1 MTRRISTRACAAGL
15 LAAVVAFAATEHA
28 SAQTAATPCTTA
40 ESARPRSQ
48 DNATPAQDT
57 PSFDSPLAAEG
68 GTQWS
73 VYYGVGINQTIY
85 NSAAGIHIA
94 SGGVRWSHM
103 WSAKGRGILRGHP
116 AFAIEFVPVMAFI
129 TSGQTTWALGAN
141 LMYEHHF
148 AVSGRVLPVW
158 KLGAGA
164 LHASTPIP
172 EGETAFNFTALTALG
187 VDVMITE
194 KDALFLGYRF
204 HHVSNA
210 NIGNRNPGINVHTIV
225 FGVSFYR

>member
-1 MTRRISTRACAAGL
+1 MTRRISTRLRAAGL
-15 LAAVVAFAATEHA
+15 LAVVVAFAATGQA
-28 SAQTAATPCTTA
+28 SAQTAATPSTTA
-40 ESARPRSQ
+40 ESVRPRSQ
-48 DNATPAQDT
+48 NNATQAQDR
-57 PSFDSPLAAEG
+57 PSFDSPLRAEG

-73 VYYGVGINQTIY
+73 VYYALGVNQSIN

-94 SGGVRWSHM
+94 SGAIRWSRM

-129 TSGQTTWALGAN
+129 TSGHTTWALGTN
-141 LMYEHHF
+141 IMYEHHF

-164 LHASTPIP
+164 LHATNPIP
-172 EGETAFNFTALTALG
+172 EGETAFNFSVLTALG

-194 KDALFLGYRF
+194 KDALFLGYRA

-210 NIGNRNPGINVHTIV
+210 NIGNVNPGINVHTIV

>member
-1 MTRRISTRACAAGL
+1 MTRRIWTRLCAAGL
-15 LAAVVAFAATEHA
+15 LAVVVAFAATEQA
-28 SAQTAATPCTTA
+28 SAQTAATPSTTA

-48 DNATPAQDT
+48 NNATQARDT
-57 PSFDSPLAAEG
+57 PLLDSPLRAEG

-73 VYYGVGINQTIY
+73 VYSGLGINQTIA
-85 NSAAGIHIA
+85 NSAEGIHIA

-103 WSAKGRGILRGHP
+103 WSAKGRGILRGRP

-129 TSGQTTWALGAN
+129 TSGRTTWALGTN
-141 LMYEHHF
+141 IMYEHHF

-164 LHASTPIP
+164 LYAANPIP
-172 EGETAFNFTALTALG
+172 EGETAFNFTVLTALG

-194 KDALFLGYRF
+194 KDALFLGYRA

-210 NIGNRNPGINVHTIV
+210 NIGNVNPGINVHTIV